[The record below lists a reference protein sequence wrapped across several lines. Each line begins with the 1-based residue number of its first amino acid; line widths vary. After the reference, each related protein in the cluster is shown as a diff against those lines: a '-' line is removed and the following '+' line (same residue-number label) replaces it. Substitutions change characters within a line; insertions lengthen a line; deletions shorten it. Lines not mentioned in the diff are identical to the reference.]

1 MSANQLFHVPGVG
14 DFPLEKVE
22 LIEERVAKHKK
33 KNTHTNSKNSVN
45 TINDLEMGETRQE
58 TLETFVSTRKR
69 ESRHSRKQT
78 AERRGIRRRR
88 SRREV
93 TTPEMGRSG
102 EEENEMRLKPKGWS
116 DYQVGLGS

>member
-58 TLETFVSTRKR
+58 TLETFVSDPKR
-69 ESRHSRKQT
+69 ESRSFEKT
-78 AERRGIRRRR
+78 NRR
-88 SRREV
+88 
-93 TTPEMGRSG
+93 TTWNTTKTLTTRGY
-102 EEENEMRLKPKGWS
+102 NT
-116 DYQVGLGS
+116 